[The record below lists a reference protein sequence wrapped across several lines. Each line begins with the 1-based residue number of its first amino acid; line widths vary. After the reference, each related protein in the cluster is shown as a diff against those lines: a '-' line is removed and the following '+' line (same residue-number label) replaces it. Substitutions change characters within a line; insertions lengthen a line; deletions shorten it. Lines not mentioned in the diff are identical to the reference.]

1 MRKKSTFKRALAYI
15 IPLAIFAAMLV
26 WFLLAMKSTASSN
39 RKRELEALK
48 TTVENGITMC
58 YAVEGVYPESMEYL
72 CANYGLIYDKSKYII
87 FYDCFASNIRPSVT
101 ILERQGAS
109 EKV

>member
-15 IPLAIFAAMLV
+15 IPLAVFAAMLV
-26 WFLLAMKSTASSN
+26 WFLLAMKNTAASN
-39 RKRELEALK
+39 EKRELEALK

-58 YAVEGVYPESMEYL
+58 YAVEGVYPESIEYL
-72 CANYGLIYDKSKYII
+72 CANYGLIFDKSKYIVY
-87 FYDCFASNIRPSVT
+87 YDIFASNIRPSVT

>member
-1 MRKKSTFKRALAYI
+1 MRKKSAFKRALAYI
-15 IPLAIFAAMLV
+15 IPLLIFSAMIV

-58 YAVEGVYPESMEYL
+58 YAVEGVYPESVEYL
-72 CANYGLIYDKSKYII
+72 CANYGLIYDKSKYIVY
-87 FYDCFASNIRPSVT
+87 YDSFASNIRPTVK
-101 ILERQGAS
+101 ILERRGAA
-109 EKV
+109 